1 MLEDASGTSRNPLD
15 NISIDPAWAEQ
26 RAKDIKYMRFC
37 ALGLVC
43 TIGATLV
50 TVAMFPAPGPEKKSR
65 NEQNKRKGSS
75 FFTDTRMD
83 TPEKGAEEF
92 QGKPVVVIA
101 GGQRVVARDEITG
114 DQVELVN
121 TGTSTIPHF
130 PKTIKIPSSAT
141 TGGPAEENEYT
152 LLGLGIRTVSLF
164 SIQVYVVGMYVQT
177 SSLSALQA
185 RMVKEINPT
194 GSALIAGEKDE
205 LRSVLLDAEKSYAL
219 WDRLLSDPD
228 SGLKTAFRVVP
239 VKNTDFGH
247 LRDGWVRAI
256 TSRTQSASKT
266 GDSQFSDDSFGLAMR
281 NFKDLMQG
289 KGKAPTGS
297 IILLTRDADG
307 TLGVLY
313 QGKDGKVEDF
323 GSLKDERIA
332 RLVWLGYLGG
342 KNVSSEP
349 ARRGIVEGVME
360 LVERPIGSVE
370 TKVS

>member
-1 MLEDASGTSRNPLD
+1 MD
-15 NISIDPAWAEQ
+15 NISEDPAWSEQ
-26 RAKDIKYMRFC
+26 RAKDVRYMRFC

-50 TVAMFPAPGPEKKSR
+50 TVLAFPAPNGAEEAGKSSGLLPR
-65 NEQNKRKGSS
+65 TS
-75 FFTDTRMD
+75 MD
-83 TPEKGAEEF
+83 APSKAAEEF
-92 QGKPVVVIA
+92 QGKPVVVTA
-101 GGQRVVARDEITG
+101 GGQKVVARDERTG
-114 DQVELVN
+114 KEIELIP

-130 PKTIKIPSSAT
+130 PKTIRIPGAST
-141 TGGPAEENEYT
+141 GGGPAEENEYT

-185 RMVKEINPT
+185 RMVKSINPI

-205 LRSVLLDAEKSYAL
+205 LRSALLDGEKSYEL
-219 WDRLLSDPD
+219 WDKLLSEPEL
-228 SGLKTAFRVVP
+228 GLKTAFRVVP

-247 LRDGWVRAI
+247 LRDGWVRGI
-256 TSRTQSASKT
+256 TSKVQAASKA
-266 GDSQFSDDSFGLAMR
+266 GDERFNDETFGTAMKD
-281 NFKDLMQG
+281 FKALMAG

-297 IILLTRDADG
+297 VILLTRDADG
-307 TLGVLY
+307 TLGLLY
-313 QGKDGKVEDF
+313 QDKKGSLEDF

-342 KNVSSEP
+342 KNVSSEG
-349 ARRGIVEGVME
+349 ARKGVVEGVME

-370 TKVS
+370 TMVA